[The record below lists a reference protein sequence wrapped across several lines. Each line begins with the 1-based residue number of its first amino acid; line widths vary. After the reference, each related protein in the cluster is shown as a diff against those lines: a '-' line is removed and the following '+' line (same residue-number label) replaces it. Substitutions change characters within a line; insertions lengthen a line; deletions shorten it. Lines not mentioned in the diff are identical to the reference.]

1 MTASKARATHPRGGA
16 RGRLR
21 ALGHPAPVD
30 DFGLDRE
37 FFESTLE
44 PLLEFL
50 YSRWFRV
57 EVSGLENVP
66 SSGRA
71 LIVANHSGAIPF
83 DAPMILQAIRK
94 HHPAHRH
101 VRYLVLK
108 WLCATPFAAELIP
121 KLGFVLACRENARKL
136 LEADQ
141 LVGVFPE
148 GAKGTAKL
156 YRDRYKLVRF
166 GRGGFAEVALETQA
180 PIVPTA
186 VVGGEETY
194 PVLAHAQ
201 PIARLLGLPYFP
213 LTPLFPWLGLLGAL
227 PLPTKFRIHFGK
239 PLHLKEAARSR
250 SHDYTTVQALGE
262 LVRTRIQ
269 REVQKLVAARTGV
282 FWS

>member
-1 MTASKARATHPRGGA
+1 M
-16 RGRLR
+16 
-21 ALGHPAPVD
+21 D